1 MRNTK
6 DRILKTSLVLFN
18 EKGLANVSLRFIA
31 EEMQISVGNVQYH
44 FKKREE
50 IIYALYFQLV
60 EQMDNMM
67 SQHNEKQSDSLL
79 KVFITISKTISE
91 TFFLYR
97 FFLLDFNMIIRE
109 HSTIKKH
116 YVKLTLFREQQFID
130 FIKRLNK
137 ANLIRE
143 EILPNEY
150 EKLFIR
156 FQIIS
161 DFWISRANIQSDK
174 MSEKI
179 IQEYLEVINQTIFPY
194 LTKKGI
200 VEYLKI
206 TKV

>member
-1 MRNTK
+1 MKNTK

-50 IIYALYFQLV
+50 IINALYFQLV

-67 SQHNEKQSDSLL
+67 SHNENQSDSLL
-79 KVFITISKTISE
+79 KIFITISKTISE
-91 TFFLYR
+91 TFFQYR

-116 YVKLTLFREQQFID
+116 YINLTLFREDQFID
-130 FIKRLNK
+130 FIKRLNN
-137 ANLIRE
+137 ANLVRE

-194 LTKKGI
+194 LTKKGM

-206 TKV
+206 TKI